1 MDSADIHYSCLV
13 SLIYKSLLFGS
24 IYQLPLA
31 DPTFRGMY
39 REQKLNQN
47 CVGPRITTY
56 LNPRYSRFSF
66 PSNQSIGSRYWLGV
80 ANSTKK
86 KDSILFCTYF
96 TWAECREEGTA
107 SIYRRTIRK
116 IVEDSCI
123 WVTST
128 GWRCSLAG

>member
-80 ANSTKK
+80 ANSKK
-86 KDSILFCTYF
+86 KGFNFVLYILYMG
-96 TWAECREEGTA
+96 RLQ
-107 SIYRRTIRK
+107 RRRHSKYI
-116 IVEDSCI
+116 CI
-123 WVTST
+123 GAQYGILLRTPVH
-128 GWRCSLAG
+128 G